1 MFYIHFILLLTT
13 QVLILSCA
21 SVDESLLSD
30 EREQVDKS
38 GGETQQLLE
47 TLLRKTLAGE
57 SNKDSNGDDKDV
69 LEVHVPINLLFVG
82 STQPNDASSLRH
94 QTLMQTLEPWFK
106 QVAHN
111 LRHLGIDL
119 LNNNI
124 TLFNMIDRKKSY
136 LLFYLH
142 LFFTVFDNFLY
153 LVAPVGIEQTRTEY
167 QETRESYIECLFII
181 IVCLVHYYYIIDFVV
196 SFLKPNE
203 KKKSKIM
210 SPSASL
216 NYPIKLLL

>member
-57 SNKDSNGDDKDV
+57 SSKDSNGDDKDV

-124 TLFNMIDRKKSY
+124 MLFNMIDRKK
-136 LLFYLH
+136 
-142 LFFTVFDNFLY
+142 
-153 LVAPVGIEQTRTEY
+153 I
-167 QETRESYIECLFII
+167 LFII
-181 IVCLVHYYYIIDFVV
+181 IFICFRLFLTTFLFSGSCWNRTNKNRISRNKGII
-196 SFLKPNE
+196 
-203 KKKSKIM
+203 
-210 SPSASL
+210 
-216 NYPIKLLL
+216 Y